1 MSKYSAN
8 EKDALWQHPH
18 VRGEGVRVVEYNGE
32 PWETPPRAWGS
43 LTDKDSRDLGDG
55 NTPT

>member
-32 PWETPPRAWGS
+32 P
-43 LTDKDSRDLGDG
+43 
-55 NTPT
+55 